1 MLTNGMA
8 EAKAEMEASQD
19 DGGMGSLG
27 NVFGQPDVLQKIA
40 ANPQTAA
47 FLADPGF
54 VAKIQ
59 SLQRNPSAIGQHLQD
74 QRVLQVMGMLM
85 GVNIQTPDAP
95 MPQASAPPPKYASP
109 LRGSARDAGASASQA
124 TSAPRPP
131 RTPLSAVGSDGGA
144 IEAERGRAGGWA
156 APASDSAVGAAS
168 AAVSFDQ
175 RLRASRFR
183 RRCILFAIDTW
194 HSTLRRY
201 SAARRT
207 LADEDAS
214 QQRCELLGR
223 RAASLQCP
231 EERCFRA
238 VRRAVGRATP
248 GVAVGEDGVE
258 GGGDGLKSG
267 NLDDG

>member
-27 NVFGQPDVLQKIA
+27 DVFGQPDVLQKIA

-95 MPQASAPPPKYASP
+95 MPQASAPPPKAKAPEPEPEPLTPEQEAALALRKEATLPTSFPDAAWSLPYALGP
-109 LRGSARDAGASASQA
+109 LLSGLQRAAPGHATRRGTG
-124 TSAPRPP
+124 
-131 RTPLSAVGSDGGA
+131 
-144 IEAERGRAGGWA
+144 GRAQAEG
-156 APASDSAVGAAS
+156 
-168 AAVSFDQ
+168 Q
-175 RLRASRFR
+175 RGVQ
-183 RRCILFAIDTW
+183 
-194 HSTLRRY
+194 
-201 SAARRT
+201 
-207 LADEDAS
+207 S
-214 QQRCELLGR
+214 Q
-223 RAASLQCP
+223 
-231 EERCFRA
+231 
-238 VRRAVGRATP
+238 
-248 GVAVGEDGVE
+248 
-258 GGGDGLKSG
+258 GL
-267 NLDDG
+267 

>member
-95 MPQASAPPPKYASP
+95 MPQASAPPPKAKAPEPEPEPLTPEQEAALALRKEAHFLEASQTLP
-109 LRGSARDAGASASQA
+109 GASHTLSVLSSRACSARRQA
-124 TSAPRPP
+124 TPP
-131 RTPLSAVGSDGGA
+131 AVA
-144 IEAERGRAGGWA
+144 
-156 APASDSAVGAAS
+156 
-168 AAVSFDQ
+168 Q
-175 RLRASRFR
+175 
-183 RRCILFAIDTW
+183 
-194 HSTLRRY
+194 
-201 SAARRT
+201 
-207 LADEDAS
+207 ADEHKLKGNAAYKAKDFDAAIGHY
-214 QQRCELLGR
+214 EAAIKV
-223 RAASLQCP
+223 RA
-231 EERCFRA
+231 
-238 VRRAVGRATP
+238 P
-248 GVAVGEDGVE
+248 GPAEA
-258 GGGDGLKSG
+258 
-267 NLDDG
+267 

>member
-85 GVNIQTPDAP
+85 GVNIVAQT
-95 MPQASAPPPKYASP
+95 SKTTEV
-109 LRGSARDAGASASQA
+109 RV
-124 TSAPRPP
+124 
-131 RTPLSAVGSDGGA
+131 VGHHH
-144 IEAERGRAGGWA
+144 
-156 APASDSAVGAAS
+156 
-168 AAVSFDQ
+168 
-175 RLRASRFR
+175 
-183 RRCILFAIDTW
+183 T
-194 HSTLRRY
+194 
-201 SAARRT
+201 
-207 LADEDAS
+207 
-214 QQRCELLGR
+214 
-223 RAASLQCP
+223 
-231 EERCFRA
+231 
-238 VRRAVGRATP
+238 RAVGTDISLNWQPIRALPPGTP
-248 GVAVGEDGVE
+248 IKGPPSPSALSLHHPSPSTLPPLSLLPGAGQPAW
-258 GGGDGLKSG
+258 
-267 NLDDG
+267 